1 MKDWDENDKWVQ
13 NRILKS
19 GSAVFEVSY
28 LYDFELEW
36 AKESNTSWYRSKEK
50 KGNNPFTSYM
60 MNKKWTLEEEFNNHL
75 LMFRQ
80 VTMSS
85 SYFSKLH
92 FDTLG
97 WIDSH

>member
-1 MKDWDENDKWVQ
+1 MKDWDEEDMLVQ
-13 NRILKS
+13 DRVLES
-19 GSAVFEVSY
+19 GSAVYELSY
-28 LYDFELEW
+28 LYEYKKEW
-36 AKESNTSWYRSKEK
+36 AKKYNTRWYRSKGK
-50 KGNNPFTSYM
+50 RGGNPFTSVM

-75 LMFRQ
+75 LMFQQ

-85 SYFSKLH
+85 YYFNKRH